1 MFWKNFTGRAIT
13 EKCRKPQRLNCRI
26 GYDIMSAPCDWR
38 AERRQSSGATD
49 APSAKRLA
57 SLSELLL
64 RFEQKQMFLYSD
76 SYFFES
82 EGRRNH
88 EKEIRQTALS
98 VSKFKAGYRRNA
110 YHYTA
115 SRFRK
120 ACHGTGR
127 TGAGFI
133 AMLIN
138 LKTSDSNSKAISE
151 YLYDVTSDMDE
162 TISFS
167 VIYNPLPRALLTAKA
182 RSCGIM
188 RNLMSW

>member
-1 MFWKNFTGRAIT
+1 
-13 EKCRKPQRLNCRI
+13 
-26 GYDIMSAPCDWR
+26 
-38 AERRQSSGATD
+38 
-49 APSAKRLA
+49 
-57 SLSELLL
+57 
-64 RFEQKQMFLYSD
+64 MFLYSD

-120 ACHGTGR
+120 ACSWDWLGL
-127 TGAGFI
+127 ALVFI

-138 LKTSDSNSKAISE
+138 LKTSDSNSKAIQRVS
-151 YLYDVTSDMDE
+151 L
-162 TISFS
+162 
-167 VIYNPLPRALLTAKA
+167 
-182 RSCGIM
+182 
-188 RNLMSW
+188 